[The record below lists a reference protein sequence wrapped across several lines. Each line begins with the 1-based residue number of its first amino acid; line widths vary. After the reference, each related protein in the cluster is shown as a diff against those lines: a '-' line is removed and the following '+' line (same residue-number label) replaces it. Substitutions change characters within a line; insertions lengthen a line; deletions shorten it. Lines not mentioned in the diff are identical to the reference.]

1 MSLKLLHHLKVTT
14 LCFGH
19 IVFAFSKCLSTLFIS
34 LLPSEIFH
42 GTFVFYCL
50 LMVSCV
56 IKLVMVIFQKLC
68 IIESTGVSS
77 FDILTSVTFLASLL
91 GCVLDKSL
99 GRSILLRR
107 PVIERFKTFTAVFSM
122 LHKYSSYL
130 SYFGI
135 TLWSFFLPSCSLI

>member
-19 IVFAFSKCLSTLFIS
+19 IVFAFSKCLSTLFIL

-42 GTFVFYCL
+42 GIFVFYCL
-50 LMVSCV
+50 LTVSCV

-91 GCVLDKSL
+91 ECVLDKSL
-99 GRSILLRR
+99 GRNILLRR
-107 PVIERFKTFTAVFSM
+107 PVIERFKTFYRRFQYVT
-122 LHKYSSYL
+122 
-130 SYFGI
+130 
-135 TLWSFFLPSCSLI
+135 

>member
-19 IVFAFSKCLSTLFIS
+19 IVFAFSKCLSTLFIL

-50 LMVSCV
+50 LTVSCV

-91 GCVLDKSL
+91 ECVLDKSL
-99 GRSILLRR
+99 GRNIL
-107 PVIERFKTFTAVFSM
+107 PPFSVCYISTALIYHISGSLFG
-122 LHKYSSYL
+122 LSS
-130 SYFGI
+130 FRHV
-135 TLWSFFLPSCSLI
+135 P